1 MKLLKNIT
9 TAIAAVCLSVSPA
22 LARVEDGT
30 SDLLKT
36 LSDNGIHITFNSP
49 NCDGT
54 HYGVYRFVG
63 LKREMHLCPGN
74 SVDAVDHSTVRHE
87 SVHAIQHCVNV
98 ARGTASNAPIADIPK
113 LVELVNENLSLD
125 TVDYVKSTYPEEH
138 WGVELEA
145 NLLELI
151 MSADDIKELF
161 LKACVG
167 GNL

>member
-74 SVDAVDHSTVRHE
+74 SVDAIDFSTVRHE
-87 SVHAIQHCVNV
+87 TTHAIQHCVNI
-98 ARGTASNAPIADIPK
+98 ARGTAVNTPIAEIPK
-113 LVELVNENLSLD
+113 LIELVNEHLSVD
-125 TVDYVKSTYPEEH
+125 TVEYVKSTYPEAH
-138 WGVELEA
+138 WAVELEA
-145 NLLELI
+145 NLLEQI
-151 MSADDIKELF
+151 MTADDLKGLF
-161 LKACVG
+161 VKACVG
-167 GNL
+167 GDI